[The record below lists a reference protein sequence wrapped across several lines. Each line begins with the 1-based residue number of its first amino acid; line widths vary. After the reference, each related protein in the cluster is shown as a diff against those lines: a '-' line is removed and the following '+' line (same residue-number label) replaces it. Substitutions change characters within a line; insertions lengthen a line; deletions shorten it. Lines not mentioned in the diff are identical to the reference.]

1 MTDNQNTA
9 KQTGRNPDD
18 KDTQRKGDEANA
30 GAQDRN
36 RQGQGQ
42 GQSQGQNSGQASG
55 QSQGQSAGKPG
66 QTGQA
71 TKTTGNPQAGR
82 DEQNDKGA
90 GQTAKG
96 PGREQA
102 TGSAEGDES
111 EESDVVVKPMN
122 KTGTPNS
129 GNR

>member
-9 KQTGRNPDD
+9 KQPGGGPA
-18 KDTQRKGDEANA
+18 DTDIRRKGDDANA

-36 RQGQGQ
+36 RQGQNPGQAQGQ
-42 GQSQGQNSGQASG
+42 G
-55 QSQGQSAGKPG
+55 AGNHG

-71 TKTTGNPQAGR
+71 TRTTGNPQAGR

-96 PGREQA
+96 PGRERA
-102 TGSAEGDES
+102 TGAADGNES

-122 KTGTPNS
+122 KTGAPNS
-129 GNR
+129 GNH

>member
-9 KQTGRNPDD
+9 KQPGRSPSDT
-18 KDTQRKGDEANA
+18 DTQRKGDEAKA
-30 GAQDRN
+30 GAQDRD
-36 RQGQGQ
+36 RQGQ
-42 GQSQGQNSGQASG
+42 NPGQASG
-55 QSQGQSAGKPG
+55 QAQQGQTAGKPG
-66 QTGQA
+66 QAGQA

-82 DEQNDKGA
+82 DEQNDKGT

-102 TGSAEGDES
+102 TGAPDGEES